1 MSQDNIEDLI
11 QQYRIGR
18 SGIARTNIFQNSFL
32 VKEYSQTSNS
42 TKESEATSPIKG
54 SIIKCKNHEL
64 IDVDKIISN

>member
-1 MSQDNIEDLI
+1 MSPDNIEDLI

-18 SGIARTNIFQNSFL
+18 SGIARTNIVQNSFL
-32 VKEYSQTSNS
+32 VKEYSHSSNS
-42 TKESEATSPIKG
+42 TKESESTSPIKG